1 MKPALSLRHF
11 SLRTQVGW
19 AVGLILSITFVIQAL
34 MLFSVSSDELKKS
47 LSGQLEVLVS
57 RVAAELDDKVLIRIS
72 VLEAMAKKL
81 PLDALKNEME
91 VERYFRDSPSLPT
104 LIDDLYLFSAEGILL
119 VDWPRVPAR
128 RGLNMVERDYIQGVI
143 RKRETVV
150 SQPILGRATKEPII
164 VIAVPILNSDGKLMG
179 ILGGVVNLQKSRLLE
194 PLTTTRVGQTGYF
207 YLVSQERIMIAHP
220 IASRLLQRIEKPSKN
235 AAFDRA
241 MNEGFD
247 GVIEGVNS
255 VGLQGLFGFKRLD
268 HTGWVLV
275 AVLPSSEALVAVDK
289 LGLRVILLTVTFLAM
304 ALGVVLLMVRRFTRP
319 LEILTEFLKS
329 TKTLALPPALAHS
342 SQETDRLSEAFTQF
356 LVQQKVAQDK
366 LTQLT
371 LRAEAANTDLRVA
384 AIAFEAQEGM
394 FITDTE
400 SVILRIN
407 QAFTGITGYTASE
420 AVGQT
425 PRLLN
430 SGRHDAPFFAAMHE
444 RLQRDRFWKGEILNR
459 RKNGNIHPE
468 WLTITAVTNE
478 RGVLSHYV
486 ATVTDISQ
494 RKAAEE
500 EIQRLAFYDP
510 LTQLPNRRLLLD
522 RLQHALASSAR
533 TGRMGALLFIDLDN
547 FKVLNDTLGHDQGDL
562 LLKQVAQR
570 LLACVR
576 EGDSVAR
583 LGGDEFVIVLE
594 DLSTVAN
601 EAAAQA
607 ESVGEKILAALD
619 GPYDL
624 EEQKYHNTPSIGIT
638 LFCGHLNSVDELMK
652 YADLAMYEA
661 KKAGRFTLRFF
672 DPKMQA
678 AITARA
684 DLEKDL
690 RDGML
695 QDQLTL
701 YYQPQ
706 VDATGRTT
714 GAEALLRWQHP
725 QRGLVLPNAFIPL
738 AEETGLILPM
748 GQWILETACQQLA
761 TWARQPDT
769 AHLSIS
775 VNVSAPQLR
784 QATFVEY
791 VLSVLESS
799 GADPQKLKLELTET
813 LLFTNVE
820 ETIVKM
826 LALKKRGIHF
836 SLDDFGT
843 GYSSLSYL
851 KRLPIDQLK
860 IDQSFV
866 HDLLTDADDVAIV
879 HTIVVLAKSLGL
891 QVMAEGVET
900 EAQRALLF
908 MHGCEAYQGFLFGP
922 PLPVTDFERQLRR
935 V

>member
-1 MKPALSLRHF
+1 
-11 SLRTQVGW
+11 
-19 AVGLILSITFVIQAL
+19 
-34 MLFSVSSDELKKS
+34 
-47 LSGQLEVLVS
+47 
-57 RVAAELDDKVLIRIS
+57 
-72 VLEAMAKKL
+72 
-81 PLDALKNEME
+81 
-91 VERYFRDSPSLPT
+91 
-104 LIDDLYLFSAEGILL
+104 
-119 VDWPRVPAR
+119 
-128 RGLNMVERDYIQGVI
+128 
-143 RKRETVV
+143 
-150 SQPILGRATKEPII
+150 
-164 VIAVPILNSDGKLMG
+164 
-179 ILGGVVNLQKSRLLE
+179 
-194 PLTTTRVGQTGYF
+194 
-207 YLVSQERIMIAHP
+207 
-220 IASRLLQRIEKPSKN
+220 
-235 AAFDRA
+235 
-241 MNEGFD
+241 
-247 GVIEGVNS
+247 
-255 VGLQGLFGFKRLD
+255 
-268 HTGWVLV
+268 
-275 AVLPSSEALVAVDK
+275 
-289 LGLRVILLTVTFLAM
+289 
-304 ALGVVLLMVRRFTRP
+304 
-319 LEILTEFLKS
+319 
-329 TKTLALPPALAHS
+329 
-342 SQETDRLSEAFTQF
+342 
-356 LVQQKVAQDK
+356 
-366 LTQLT
+366 
-371 LRAEAANTDLRVA
+371 
-384 AIAFEAQEGM
+384 
-394 FITDTE
+394 
-400 SVILRIN
+400 
-407 QAFTGITGYTASE
+407 
-420 AVGQT
+420 
-425 PRLLN
+425 
-430 SGRHDAPFFAAMHE
+430 
-444 RLQRDRFWKGEILNR
+444 
-459 RKNGNIHPE
+459 
-468 WLTITAVTNE
+468 
-478 RGVLSHYV
+478 
-486 ATVTDISQ
+486 
-494 RKAAEE
+494 
-500 EIQRLAFYDP
+500 
-510 LTQLPNRRLLLD
+510 
-522 RLQHALASSAR
+522 
-533 TGRMGALLFIDLDN
+533 
-547 FKVLNDTLGHDQGDL
+547 
-562 LLKQVAQR
+562 
-570 LLACVR
+570 
-576 EGDSVAR
+576 
-583 LGGDEFVIVLE
+583 
-594 DLSTVAN
+594 
-601 EAAAQA
+601 
-607 ESVGEKILAALD
+607 
-619 GPYDL
+619 
-624 EEQKYHNTPSIGIT
+624 
-638 LFCGHLNSVDELMK
+638 MK